1 MEELEIEQ
9 ILTEEELEFL
19 LEEFKKLNEKI
30 DKRGDLYG
38 EKAGCTAGK
47 EE

>member
-19 LEEFKKLNEKI
+19 LEELKKLNEKI
-30 DKRGDLYG
+30 N
-38 EKAGCTAGK
+38 A
-47 EE
+47 